1 MTVVG
6 LFILTLVFITTLV
19 IGIKEVNE
27 EELYEDDCY
36 KDLKDD
42 DFLCSKY
49 RCSSL
54 KNLFDA
60 MDSNF
65 DDCRVWEGDDIRK
78 SQLHYRAHSII
89 IQGEPWLSFILNELL
104 DLNKC
109 RYFKV
114 DLEEITDL
122 KYKIF
127 ITYKGAKYTF
137 ILEHSGSKFDR
148 KDVDFICI
156 KNENK
161 SLKRI

>member
-1 MTVVG
+1 MKIID

-19 IGIKEVNE
+19 MGIKEASK
-27 EELYEDDCY
+27 EELSEDDCY

-54 KNLFDA
+54 KKLFSA
-60 MDSNF
+60 MDSNLS
-65 DDCRVWEGDDIRK
+65 DCRVWDGNDIRK
-78 SQLHYRAHSII
+78 SQLHYRPHSII
-89 IQGEPWLSFILNELL
+89 VEGEPWLSFILDDLL

-127 ITYKGAKYTF
+127 ITYKGTKFTF
-137 ILEHSGSKFDR
+137 ILQHSGSRFDR

-156 KNENK
+156 KNDK
-161 SLKRI
+161 